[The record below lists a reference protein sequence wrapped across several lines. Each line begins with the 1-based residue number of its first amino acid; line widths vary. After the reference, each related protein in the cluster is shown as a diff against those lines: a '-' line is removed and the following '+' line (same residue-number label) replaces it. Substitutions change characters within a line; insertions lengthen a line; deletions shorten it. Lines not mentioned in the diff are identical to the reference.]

1 MPTTLPRVNV
11 TFDSKTH
18 QVLSLLARGKHES
31 LGGLIAEMVQAQ
43 LELME
48 DLALADLADK
58 RLASFT
64 RDDALTT
71 ENLLR
76 WNKARKH
83 R

>member
-11 TFDSKTH
+11 TFDSQTH
-18 QVLSLLARGKHES
+18 EVLSLLAKGKHES
-31 LGGLIAEMVQAQ
+31 LGGLIAEMVQTQ

-48 DLALADLADK
+48 DLALGELAEK
-58 RLASFT
+58 RLLSFK

-71 ENLLR
+71 ENFLR
-76 WNKARKH
+76 WNKARKS